1 MAGEVPDRQG
11 CAEGRQRFIGGQE
24 GLLKVAVKCHF
35 YRRIGCFEAR
45 AEAAKV
51 LRPFYLYEN
60 T

>member
-1 MAGEVPDRQG
+1 MAGRSSRSTRV
-11 CAEGRQRFIGGQE
+11 AEGRQRLSGGQE